1 MKNKHP
7 FLLSFLIASLFYC
20 ISASNSLAA
29 PLVSIGDNTDIYFN
43 GSSSVRWASNI
54 FRNEENEESDRYWT
68 ISPGF
73 EVNLGRGIT
82 SADFTVITR
91 YDIVRYQDNDRLDTE
106 LFHIEALG
114 TYESS
119 RLNLNGS
126 ASFDETKINTEQSN
140 LEDDLVELNTTA
152 GQFDAEYQVS
162 PKFSFSAGVR
172 YDETE
177 YQTYADR
184 FADRETTLYPLSVYY
199 ELTPKLDLI
208 LGYTYS
214 NSDIEGTS
222 SSFDSTTQR
231 IVPNNTNL
239 PIGPTNF
246 KETLT
251 ETTTNEFQTGYDRD
265 SHFYNIGLRGNIST
279 KLTGYFK
286 IGYRTRSP
294 EDSTKYT
301 NSFGTTTVTKDGV
314 IPPVVTPIEDS
325 DEDYIKRKDSGMLG
339 LDSKLTWM
347 ATTKLLLQLALSRD
361 FGTGG
366 EGESTETT
374 RANLVGNYSFNTYWS
389 AMANLGYSE
398 TDYSDSRREDEQFT
412 GGLRV
417 MYVLNT
423 YWRFTAGYTYAEN
436 NSNRARSSYENETLD
451 LTATLRY

>member
-1 MKNKHP
+1 MKKKFP
-7 FLLSFLIASLFYC
+7 FLLSFLTASLFYLT
-20 ISASNSLAA
+20 SVSSSVAA

-43 GSSSVRWASNI
+43 GSSSLRWASNI
-54 FRNEENEESDRYWT
+54 FRNEQNEESDLSWT
-68 ISPGF
+68 ISPGL

-82 SADFTVITR
+82 NADFTVITR
-91 YDIVRYQDNDRLDTE
+91 YDIVRYEDNDRLDTE

-126 ASFDETKINTEQSN
+126 ASFDETKINSGQN
-140 LEDDLVELNTTA
+140 NIANDLVELNTTV
-152 GQFDAEYQVS
+152 GELDAEYRVS

-172 YDETE
+172 YNETE

-184 FADRETTLYPLSVYY
+184 FADRETTRFPLSVYY

-222 SSFDSTTQR
+222 SSF
-231 IVPNNTNL
+231 
-239 PIGPTNF
+239 PTGF
-246 KETLT
+246 DPVAQVVT
-251 ETTTNEFQTGYDRD
+251 EITERVQTGYERD

-294 EDSTKYT
+294 EDSIRFSTPTDVT
-301 NSFGTTTVTKDGV
+301 NPANPLVGVTTPTTINRD
-314 IPPVVTPIEDS
+314 
-325 DEDYIKRKDSGMLG
+325 DSGMLG
-339 LDSKLTWM
+339 LDANLTWM
-347 ATTKLLLQLALSRD
+347 ATTKLLVQLALSRD
-361 FGTGG
+361 FGAGG
-366 EGESTETT
+366 EGESTEAT
-374 RANLVGNYSFNTYWS
+374 RANLIGNYSFNTHWS
-389 AMANLGYSE
+389 TTASLGYSE
-398 TDYSDSRREDEQFT
+398 TDYTNNGREDEQFT

-423 YWRFTAGYTYAEN
+423 YWRFSAGYTYAEN
-436 NSNRARSSYENETLD
+436 DSTRANSSYENETLD
-451 LTATLRY
+451 LTAILRY